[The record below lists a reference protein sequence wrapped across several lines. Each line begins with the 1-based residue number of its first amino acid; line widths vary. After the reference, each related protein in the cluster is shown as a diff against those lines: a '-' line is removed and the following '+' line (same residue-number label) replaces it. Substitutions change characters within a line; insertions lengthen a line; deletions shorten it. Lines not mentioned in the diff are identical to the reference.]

1 MNHVLNISSL
11 PRPEVFVV
19 SLPLLPSLPLLS
31 GLLPPASPLI
41 VLVSL
46 LLSVLSTKFGF
57 GAAVP
62 SSCGRI
68 FEEVMD
74 YRTYCET
81 MAGLLQ
87 KPIVKLLRNLK
98 VGRNVKWIYQEGI
111 SISGRCSLACFN
123 GKLQ

>member
-1 MNHVLNISSL
+1 MYHASERYPRIRFCLRRELDNSSVVYRVLNNTGPIHFKHIDDVIAHVQAH
-11 PRPEVFVV
+11 PDEDIPVWNPEAKD
-19 SLPLLPSLPLLS
+19 PS
-31 GLLPPASPLI
+31 
-41 VLVSL
+41 
-46 LLSVLSTKFGF
+46 
-57 GAAVP
+57 
-62 SSCGRI
+62 

-87 KPIVKLLRNLK
+87 KSIVKLLRNLK
-98 VGRNVKWIYQEGI
+98 VSRNVKWFYQEGI